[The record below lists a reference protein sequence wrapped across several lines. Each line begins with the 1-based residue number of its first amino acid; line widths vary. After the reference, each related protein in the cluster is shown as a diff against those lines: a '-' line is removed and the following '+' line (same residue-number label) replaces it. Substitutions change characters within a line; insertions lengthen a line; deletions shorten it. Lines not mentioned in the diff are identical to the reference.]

1 MTILLGI
8 GIAIAVLIY
17 CVFEIGNADILILE
31 KLHSKL
37 SRKNKNWKSQLGMNN
52 REGYNEKNKRINTWK
67 K

>member
-1 MTILLGI
+1 MTILLAILLGI

-37 SRKNKNWKSQLGMNN
+37 SRKNKN
-52 REGYNEKNKRINTWK
+52 
-67 K
+67 